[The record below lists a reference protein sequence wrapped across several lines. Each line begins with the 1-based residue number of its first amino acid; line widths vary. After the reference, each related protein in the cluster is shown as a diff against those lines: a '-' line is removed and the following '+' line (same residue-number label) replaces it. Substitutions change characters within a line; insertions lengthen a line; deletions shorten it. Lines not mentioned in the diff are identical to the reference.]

1 MRTIL
6 NRFSAVVCLSVLAC
20 LSAPAYSQGTDKD
33 KATKEVQNPAQVM
46 ATEHA
51 QNKMDEALS
60 PRAQFAQCVVELQSQ
75 AQDAGVSVR
84 VSRDVLGQA
93 KYKEKIISL
102 DRNQP
107 EFVQTFTD
115 YFEKRV
121 NTWRIEK
128 GQQMLAKH
136 RAFLGELNKQY
147 GVPAQYLLAFWGLE
161 TNFGSYKGKSPVIDS
176 LGTLACDN
184 RRSRY
189 FSSELMQALLLIDRE
204 DLDDKQMVGSW
215 AGAMGHTQFMPS
227 AYMKYAVDGDKDGHI
242 NLWDSEKDALASA
255 ANFLKNLGWQTGF
268 KWGREV
274 SLPASFDYTL
284 VGKNTPKP
292 LSLWNREGVTRIGG
306 NALGTADIKG
316 ALLVPAGHEG
326 PAFLAY
332 KNFNVILR
340 WNNSEYYGIAVGHL
354 ADRIAGLGT
363 LSKPLPKLPS
373 YTVDEMR
380 QLQDKLNVLGFDVGK
395 ADGILGPGT
404 RAGISQFQRK
414 QNMIADGYPDREVF
428 DALMR
433 QADPTNS

>member
-1 MRTIL
+1 L
-6 NRFSAVVCLSVLAC
+6 QAVLSKFLVIARWSLLGCLGTPVLAQANADTN
-20 LSAPAYSQGTDKD
+20 APT
-33 KATKEVQNPAQVM
+33 
-46 ATEHA
+46 
-51 QNKMDEALS
+51 
-60 PRAQFAQCVVELQSQ
+60 PREQFAQCVVDLQQQ
-75 AQDAGVSVR
+75 AKSVGVSQR
-84 VSRDVLGQA
+84 VTDNVLGKAQF
-93 KYKEKIISL
+93 KEKIISL

-121 NTWRIEK
+121 NTWRIDK
-128 GQQMLAKH
+128 GRQMLAKH
-136 RAFLGELNKQY
+136 RVFLNELNKEY

-176 LGTLACDN
+176 LVTLACDN

-204 DLDDKQMVGSW
+204 KLDDKQMVGSW

-227 AYMKYAVDGDKDGHI
+227 AYMKYAVDGDKDGQI
-242 NLWDSEKDALASA
+242 NLWNSEKDALASA
-255 ANFLKNLGWQTGF
+255 ANFLKNLGWQAGY

-274 SLPASFDYTL
+274 RLPESFDYTL
-284 VGKNTPKP
+284 VGKNSPKT
-292 LSLWNREGVTRIGG
+292 LSLWNDAGVTRTDGKPVG
-306 NALGTADIKG
+306 AADIKG

-326 PAFLAY
+326 PSFLAY

-363 LSKPLPKLPS
+363 LSKPLPKLPD

-380 QLQDKLNVLGFDVGK
+380 QLQDKLNELGFDVGK

-404 RAGISQFQRK
+404 RSGIRQFQLSK
-414 QNMIADGYPDREVF
+414 NMIADGYPARNVF
-428 DALMR
+428 DALMNQPSPR
-433 QADPTNS
+433 NS

>member
-1 MRTIL
+1 M
-6 NRFSAVVCLSVLAC
+6 CLSVLGC
-20 LSAPAYSQGTDKD
+20 LNAPAYSQDNDKGKTSNNVHPPVQTSEAEQMND
-33 KATKEVQNPAQVM
+33 EVA
-46 ATEHA
+46 
-51 QNKMDEALS
+51 EALS
-60 PRAQFAQCVVELQSQ
+60 PRALFAQCVVDLQSQ
-75 AQDAGVSVR
+75 AHAVGVSAR
-84 VSRDVLGQA
+84 VTQDVLGQA

-115 YFEKRV
+115 YFDKRV

-128 GQQMLAKH
+128 GQQMMAKH
-136 RAFLGELNKQY
+136 HAFLAQLNKEY

-176 LGTLACDN
+176 LVTLACDN

-204 DLDDKQMVGSW
+204 KLDDKQMVGSW

-227 AYMKYAVDGDKDGHI
+227 AYMKYAVDGDKDGQI
-242 NLWDSEKDALASA
+242 NLWESEKDALASA
-255 ANFLKNLGWQTGF
+255 ANFLKNLGWQSGY

-274 SLPASFDYTL
+274 SLPASFNYL
-284 VGKNTPKP
+284 LAGKNDPKP
-292 LSLWNREGVTRIGG
+292 LSIWNTAGVTRTDGKAIGTG
-306 NALGTADIKG
+306 DIKG
-316 ALLVPAGHEG
+316 ALLVPAGHDG

-380 QLQDKLNVLGFDVGK
+380 QLQDKLNELGFDVGK

-404 RAGISQFQRK
+404 RSGIRQFQLS
-414 QNMIADGYPDREVF
+414 QDMIADGYPARNVF
-428 DALMR
+428 DVLMSQPR
-433 QADPTNS
+433 PTNS

>member
-1 MRTIL
+1 MQT
-6 NRFSAVVCLSVLAC
+6 VLKK
-20 LSAPAYSQGTDKD
+20 LSAIVCCSLLSGISVAAQQDANDVNVTGDQEVAS
-33 KATKEVQNPAQVM
+33 KAQEVA
-46 ATEHA
+46 
-51 QNKMDEALS
+51 S
-60 PRAQFAQCVVELQSQ
+60 PQAEFAQCVVDLQGQ
-75 AQDAGVSVR
+75 AKTAGVSKR
-84 VSRDVLGQA
+84 VTEEVLGGA
-93 KYKEKIISL
+93 RYKEKIISL

-128 GQQMLAKH
+128 GQQMMAKH
-136 RAFLGELNKQY
+136 RAFLGELNKEY

-176 LGTLACDN
+176 LVTLACDN

-204 DLDDKQMVGSW
+204 KLDDKKMVGSW

-227 AYMKYAVDGDKDGHI
+227 AYMKYAVDGDKDGQI
-242 NLWDSEKDALASA
+242 NLWDSEQDALASA
-255 ANFLKNLGWQTGF
+255 ANFLKNLGWQSGY

-274 SLPASFDYTL
+274 SLPDSFDYTL
-284 VGKNTPKP
+284 AGKNDPKA
-292 LSLWNREGVTRIGG
+292 LSVWNNAGVTRTDGHAIG
-306 NALGTADIKG
+306 NADIKG
-316 ALLVPAGHEG
+316 ALLVPAGHAG
-326 PAFLAY
+326 PSFLAY

-354 ADRIAGLGT
+354 ADRIAGLNT
-363 LSKPLPKLPS
+363 LSKTLPELPD

-380 QLQDKLNVLGFDVGK
+380 QLQDKLNGLGFDVGK

-404 RAGISQFQRK
+404 RSGIRQFQLS
-414 QNMIADGYPDREVF
+414 NDMIADGYPARDVF
-428 DALMR
+428 NALME
-433 QADPTNS
+433 QPLPSNS